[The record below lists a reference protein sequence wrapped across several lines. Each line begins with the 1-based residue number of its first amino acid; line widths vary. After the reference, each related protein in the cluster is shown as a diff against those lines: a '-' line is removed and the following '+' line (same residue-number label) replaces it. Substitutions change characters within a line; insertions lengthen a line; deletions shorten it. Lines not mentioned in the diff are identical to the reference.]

1 MPIGRKS
8 LILYSTPACH
18 LCETALGLVEP
29 LISSM
34 AIVITK
40 VDISNSDEL
49 VELYGIRIPVFCFE
63 NKDFEIG
70 WPFTE
75 QEFREFLAEGLDG

>member
-18 LCETALGLVEP
+18 LCETALELVEP

-34 AIVITK
+34 AIVIIK